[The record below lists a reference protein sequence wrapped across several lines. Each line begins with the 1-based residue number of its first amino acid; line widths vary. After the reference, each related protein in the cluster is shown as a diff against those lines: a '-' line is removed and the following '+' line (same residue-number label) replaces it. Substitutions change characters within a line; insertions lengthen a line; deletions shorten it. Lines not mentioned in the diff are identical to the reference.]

1 MGWSDESEEQILQ
14 YFGSFRDP
22 PKNQKERKSK
32 IKKLIREELN
42 KNPVLS
48 NVLKENKA
56 EGKFVKEFTDRIIYF
71 GLNNEMTKDQIHVAI
86 NSKNPIDGALHWR
99 STKQGFRY
107 WDKINDIVIDKLSK

>member
-14 YFGSFRDP
+14 YFGFLRDP
-22 PKNQKERKSK
+22 PKTKKERKSK

-56 EGKFVKEFTDRIIYF
+56 EGKFVKELTDKLIRLVLNDKVAEDII
-71 GLNNEMTKDQIHVAI
+71 HSAI
-86 NSKNPIDGALHWR
+86 NSKNPVDQAINWR
-99 STKQGFRY
+99 HTKQGFRY
-107 WDKINDIVIDKLSK
+107 WNKINDIVIDKLSK